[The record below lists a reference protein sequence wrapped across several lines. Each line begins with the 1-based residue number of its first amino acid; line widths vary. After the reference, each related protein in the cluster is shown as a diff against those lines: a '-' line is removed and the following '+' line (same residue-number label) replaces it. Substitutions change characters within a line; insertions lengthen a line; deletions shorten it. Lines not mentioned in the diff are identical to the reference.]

1 MGFVR
6 KGILR
11 GSDQL
16 LREAKEMGL
25 IVGVRFLNNTM
36 DAQYRYDLKVE
47 VVESIQWIV
56 ANGCKPDIA
65 IYQENWKLLLGF
77 WMKQE
82 RKVAS
87 KLLLQMAE
95 KGCKPDTVT
104 YGIFYP
110 WSCCFRSYE

>member
-1 MGFVR
+1 M
-6 KGILR
+6 
-11 GSDQL
+11 
-16 LREAKEMGL
+16 
-25 IVGVRFLNNTM
+25 
-36 DAQYRYDLKVE
+36 KVE
-47 VVESIQWIV
+47 VVESIQWII

-65 IYQENWKLLLGF
+65 TYQENWKLLLGF

-87 KLLLQMAE
+87 KFLLQMAE